1 MAGRKPAPLDRE
13 GLMQY
18 ALRVLTMR
26 AQTTSEMRTRL
37 LRRAQN
43 AADADTVMA
52 HLEEAGFLNDKRFA
66 ESYAA
71 ARLEN
76 QKFGK
81 HRVLRDLRTRRV
93 TSEVAQSAVE
103 QVFEGTDET
112 DLIEQFL
119 ARKYRGK
126 DLPSLFSDDRQLLSA
141 YRKLRLGGFAAG
153 PSIRVLKRYAAQAD
167 ALEETPGE

>member
-1 MAGRKPAPLDRE
+1 MAGRKPALLDRDA
-13 GLMQY
+13 LMQY

-37 LRRAQN
+37 LRRAQV
-43 AADADTVMA
+43 AGDVDIVMT
-52 HLEEAGFLNDKRFA
+52 HLQEAGFLNDQRFA

-76 QKFGK
+76 QKFGR

-93 TSEVAQSAVE
+93 TADVAKSAVE

-112 DLIEQFL
+112 ELIEQFL

-126 DLPSLFSDDRQLLSA
+126 DLAALFSEDRHLLSA

-167 ALEETPGE
+167 ALEDTPSE